1 MSSLNIGSMISGAA
15 QGFLMGGPVG
25 AAVGGVGGAFSGSST
40 AAGGAG
46 NALSGAGNGMLAT
59 GQNAYLLANEQL
71 QLQQLGFQYAQQ
83 QQADS
88 FNNVTSEKSEIMRE
102 SNELRNVAMEQR
114 KADNEITKEFIK
126 SIT

>member
-1 MSSLNIGSMISGAA
+1 MSLITSTLAGAA
-15 QGFLMGGPVG
+15 TGFLTGGPIG
-25 AAVGGVGGAFSGSST
+25 AAAGAVGGALSGGASGT
-40 AAGGAG
+40 LGGAAG
-46 NALSGAGNGMLAT
+46 NALSGAGNSLLQNGE
-59 GQNAYLLANEQL
+59 NAYLLANEQL
-71 QLQQLGFQYAQQ
+71 QLQQLGFQYSEQ

-88 FNNVTSEKSEIMRE
+88 FDNVTSEKSEIMRE